1 MQTRIFGRTGHAST
15 VAIFGG
21 AVLGKLDQATTDQ
34 VVRQMLDAGV
44 NHIDIAPSYGNAE
57 ALIGP
62 WMPQIRKDFFLGC
75 KTTQRTQAGAAA
87 EMRESLRRLRVD
99 SFDLFQ
105 AHAVTSMAE
114 LDLVTGPGG
123 ALEAMVAAKQAGL
136 TRFLGITG
144 HGYQSPV
151 VFLEALRRFDFD
163 TVLFPINFVQ
173 YADPVYR
180 QNAEALLAEGGA
192 GSRMPQAQRGHH
204 DHQVDL
210 QGAVGRAR
218 ARIPHLVRALRPGCA
233 DPARGQFRAV
243 AGRDRVVHRRRLP
256 RLPKDAE
263 GVRELHAA
271 LRGRAGRPD
280 RHRRPI
286 RPPVRRGLA
295 LLFH

>member
-21 AVLGKLDQATTDQ
+21 AVLGQLDQATTDQ

-57 ALIGP
+57 SLIGP

-75 KTTQRTQAGAAA
+75 KTTKRSQAGAAK
-87 EMRESLRRLRVD
+87 EMRESLQRLQVD

-105 AHAVTSMAE
+105 AHAVTTMEE

-123 ALEAMVAAKQAGL
+123 ALEAMVAAKKEGL

-180 QNAEALLAEGGA
+180 QNAEALLAECHKRNVGTMIIKSICKSPWGERPHAYHTWYEPFDEDELIQPAVNFVLSQEITGLCTA
-192 GSRMPQAQRGHH
+192 GDYRVFPKVLKACEDFKPLSAAEQA
-204 DHQVDL
+204 DL
-210 QGAVGRAR
+210 IAT
-218 ARIPHLVRALRPGCA
+218 A
-233 DPARGQFRAV
+233 DRYAPLFA
-243 AGRDRVVHRRRLP
+243 AG
-256 RLPKDAE
+256 
-263 GVRELHAA
+263 
-271 LRGRAGRPD
+271 
-280 RHRRPI
+280 
-286 RPPVRRGLA
+286 
-295 LLFH
+295 

>member
-21 AVLGKLDQATTDQ
+21 AVLGKLDQATADQ

-57 ALIGP
+57 TLIGP

-99 SFDLFQ
+99 TFDLFQ
-105 AHAVTSMAE
+105 AHAVTSTAE

-123 ALEAMVAAKQAGL
+123 ALEAMVAAKKEGL

-144 HGYQSPV
+144 HGYQAPA

-163 TVLFPINFVQ
+163 SVLFPINFVQ

-180 QNAEALLAEGGA
+180 QNAEQLVAECRKRNVGTMIIKSICKAPWGERERAYHTWYEPFDEDALIQPAVDFALSQDVTGLCTA
-192 GSRMPQAQRGHH
+192 GDYRVFPKVLKACENFKPMSA
-204 DHQVDL
+204 
-210 QGAVGRAR
+210 
-218 ARIPHLVRALRPGCA
+218 A
-233 DPARGQFRAV
+233 DQ
-243 AGRDRVVHRRRLP
+243 
-256 RLPKDAE
+256 
-263 GVRELHAA
+263 AA
-271 LRGRAGRPD
+271 LIATSGQYAPLFAAG
-280 RHRRPI
+280 
-286 RPPVRRGLA
+286 
-295 LLFH
+295 